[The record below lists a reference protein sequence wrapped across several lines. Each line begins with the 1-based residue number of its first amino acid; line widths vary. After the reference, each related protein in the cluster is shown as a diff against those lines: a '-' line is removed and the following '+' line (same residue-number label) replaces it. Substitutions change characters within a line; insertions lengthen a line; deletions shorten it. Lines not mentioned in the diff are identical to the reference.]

1 MIGTYAIHPPQ
12 VVYDGLV
19 MLLGPS
25 SLQIDAPG
33 RLDALRKKLRGLTL
47 LDTLIMDDS
56 LVPCVMLEAPQVRE
70 VPGFSHTIFL
80 LMRKSK
86 CECDLIQVC

>member
-1 MIGTYAIHPPQ
+1 MIETLTIQLPQ

-56 LVPCVMLEAPQVRE
+56 LAPCVMLKAPQVRGIQ
-70 VPGFSHTIFL
+70 GFSHIIL
-80 LMRKSK
+80 LL
-86 CECDLIQVC
+86 EEEDYT